1 MKLSSAILRTMLV
14 FVAVFVIQAV
24 AGPIVLAPVKSPALS
39 NVVYWTL
46 LSNALVVASLGL
58 VAVRSDWRGWRLG
71 AAMAGI
77 PLAISCLNGIEGVVF
92 LTNIGMDWRRFFA
105 YMIVSAILIMPV
117 WMVLFG
123 KRTDVGQRHF
133 HPIAMKSTAE
143 KLWKFLVSDVAY
155 AFFYLGAGTIVFP
168 YVKDYYATQHLP
180 AMSSLIALQLLL
192 RGPLFIVIC
201 LVLVRMLG
209 LRGLR
214 GALAVGAVF
223 TLLSGVTP
231 LLLPNPYMPDA
242 VRWAHMCEVTSSNF
256 VFGAMMAWL
265 WGEPNPARGLALR
278 EAA

>member
-1 MKLSSAILRTMLV
+1 MKLSSAIPRAVFV
-14 FVAVFVIQAV
+14 FVAVCVIQAA
-24 AGPIVLAPVKSPALS
+24 AGALVLAPTKFPSVPSAM
-39 NVVYWTL
+39 YWML

-105 YMIVSAILIMPV
+105 YMLVSAILIMPV
-117 WMVLFG
+117 WMLFFG
-123 KRTDVGQRHF
+123 KRADVAQRHF
-133 HPIAMKSTAE
+133 HPTASKSLGE
-143 KLWKFLVSDVAY
+143 IVWKFLVSDVAY
-155 AFFYLGAGTIVFP
+155 VFFYLGAGTIVFP

-180 AMSSLIALQLLL
+180 PMSSLIALQLLL

-265 WGEPNPARGLALR
+265 WGEPSPAQGLALR

>member
-1 MKLSSAILRTMLV
+1 MKLSTAILRAMLV
-14 FVAVFVIQAV
+14 FVAVCVIQAV
-24 AGPIVLAPVKSPALS
+24 AGTLVLAPAKSPSLPNAM
-39 NVVYWTL
+39 YWML

-58 VAVRSDWRGWRLG
+58 VATRSDWRGWRLG

-77 PLAISCLNGIEGVVF
+77 PLGIGCLNGIEGVVF

-117 WMVLFG
+117 WTLLFG
-123 KRTDVGQRHF
+123 RRTDVSPEHF
-133 HPIAMKSTAE
+133 HPMATKSTAE
-143 KLWKFLVSDVAY
+143 KIWKFLVSDVAY
-155 AFFYLGAGTIVFP
+155 AFFYLGAGTMVFP

-180 AMSSLIALQLLL
+180 AMSNLIALQLLL

-209 LRGLR
+209 LRGLQ

-265 WGEPNPARGLALR
+265 WGEPDPARGLVLHQTA
-278 EAA
+278 

>member
-1 MKLSSAILRTMLV
+1 MKVSNAILRAVLV

-24 AGPIVLAPVKSPALS
+24 AGPLVLAPMKSPPLP

-46 LSNALVVASLGL
+46 LSNALVVASLVL

-77 PLAISCLNGIEGVVF
+77 PLAIGCLNGIEGVVF
-92 LTNIGMDWRRFFA
+92 LTNIGLDWRRFFL

-123 KRTDVGQRHF
+123 KRSDVAQPHF
-133 HPIAMKSTAE
+133 HPTASKSLGE
-143 KLWKFLVSDVAY
+143 MLWKFLVSDVAY
-155 AFFYLGAGTIVFP
+155 VFFYLGAGTIVFP

-180 AMSSLIALQLLL
+180 AMSNLIALQLLL
-192 RGPLFIVIC
+192 RGPIFILIC
-201 LVLVRMLG
+201 LLLVRMLG

-214 GALAVGAVF
+214 SALAVGAVF

-231 LLLPNPYMPDA
+231 LLLPNPYMPDT

-256 VFGAMMAWL
+256 LFGAMMAWL

-278 EAA
+278 QAA